1 MPDLSGRKGL
11 TMDRSGFIFAAGAAL
26 LWGFTPLIEK
36 TGLAKATPLAGLT
49 IRTMAVAVALVFTLL
64 FSGQFRQI
72 GAMESKGVIFMVV
85 GGLIAGG
92 IGQWLYY
99 QALKS
104 TEASRV
110 VPIAGS
116 YPLLAMI
123 ASIVFLGK
131 QITLSKVIGTLLIVG
146 GIILIR

>member
-1 MPDLSGRKGL
+1 ML
-11 TMDRSGFIFAAGAAL
+11 
-26 LWGFTPLIEK
+26 EK

-49 IRTMAVAVALVFTLL
+49 IRTMAVAVALIFTLL

-72 GAMESKGVIFMVV
+72 GAMGSKSVIFMVM

-92 IGQWLYY
+92 IGQWLYF

-104 TEASRV
+104 MEASRV

-116 YPLLAMI
+116 YPLIAMI
-123 ASIVFLGK
+123 ASIVFLGE
-131 QITLSKVIGTLLIVG
+131 QITLSKIIGTLLIVG